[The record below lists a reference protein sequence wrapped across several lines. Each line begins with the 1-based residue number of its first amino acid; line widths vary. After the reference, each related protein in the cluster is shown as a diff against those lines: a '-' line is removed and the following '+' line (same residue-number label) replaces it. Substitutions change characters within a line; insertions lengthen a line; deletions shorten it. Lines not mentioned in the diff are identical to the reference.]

1 MADAKFDNL
10 TINNNASFAGN
21 VGIGTPSPN
30 AANKL
35 QVEGPIHTDG
45 NPIYLRQDPTDKF
58 DVVRWDS
65 KTDRVAIG
73 GYHGVNLCATGGGG
87 GPVMKTVL
95 SVDENGNFVVNDPT
109 QHAALVFNGKEA
121 MLAIG
126 CPTNYG
132 DLAVLGMGGIHRLRV
147 NGASGE
153 VVMRD
158 ENNNVAVTISSS
170 PGNVVLA
177 GADCAERFDI
187 VPTMDHDPGTLLII
201 APDGRLTPCTCAYDK
216 RVAGVVSGAGGLRP
230 GMVLNG
236 FGGCNGS
243 VPVALVGR
251 VFVKADAR
259 CGAIEVGDLLTSS
272 DTPGHAMKA
281 SDVLRTPGTVI
292 GKALAPLADGKGMI
306 PIIVSL
312 Q

>member
-1 MADAKFDNL
+1 MADGKFDNL
-10 TINNNASFAGN
+10 IVGKNASIAGN
-21 VGIGTPSPN
+21 VGIGTTSPN

-35 QVEGPIHTDG
+35 QVEGPIHTNG
-45 NPIYLRQDPTDKF
+45 NPIYLRQNPTDHF
-58 DVVRWDS
+58 DVVCWDS

-73 GYHGVNLCATGGGG
+73 GYHGVNLCVTSGSS
-87 GPVMKTVL
+87 GPMMKTVM
-95 SVDENGNFVVNDPT
+95 SVDDG
-109 QHAALVFNGKEA
+109 A
-121 MLAIG
+121 MVAIG
-126 CPTNYG
+126 SPTNHG
-132 DLAVLGMGGIHRLRV
+132 DLAVLGVGGIHRLRV
-147 NGASGE
+147 NGESGE
-153 VVMRD
+153 VVLRD

-187 VPTMDHDPGTLLII
+187 VPTMDCDPGTLLVI

-236 FGGCNGS
+236 FEGCDAS

-259 CGAIEVGDLLTSS
+259 CGAIEIGDLLTSS

-281 SDVLRTPGTVI
+281 SDAARTSGAVI
-292 GKALAPLADGKGMI
+292 GKALVPLADGKGMI